1 MKKCRKAIKT
11 NPGEG
16 ENMDLKIKDKIAVVT
31 GGGNGIGRAIALRL
45 AAEGA
50 RVVVADLNKE
60 VAAKVIA
67 EIKAQSGDGMAIA
80 ADATRPED
88 VDNMVRKTLTAYG
101 VIDILVN
108 NVGGGTGGTAL
119 IAETLTDNWDK
130 TIEMTLK
137 STFLACRAVA
147 KSMAERKRGRIINIA
162 SIAGKSGEALLG
174 AYCAAKFG
182 VLGLTQTLAKE
193 LARHTITVNAVC
205 PGYVYTPTWEGLAQS
220 LKDNHSSLAN
230 KSLQEIFEA
239 RVKSV
244 TPLGRPQSAEDIA
257 SLVAY
262 LASEEAKNITGQAI
276 NVDGGAVMG

>member
-1 MKKCRKAIKT
+1 
-11 NPGEG
+11 
-16 ENMDLKIKDKIAVVT
+16 MDLKIKDKIAVVT

-60 VAAKVIA
+60 AAAKVIA

-119 IAETLTDNWDK
+119 IVETLTDNWDK

-147 KSMAERKRGRIINIA
+147 KSMAERKQGRIINIA